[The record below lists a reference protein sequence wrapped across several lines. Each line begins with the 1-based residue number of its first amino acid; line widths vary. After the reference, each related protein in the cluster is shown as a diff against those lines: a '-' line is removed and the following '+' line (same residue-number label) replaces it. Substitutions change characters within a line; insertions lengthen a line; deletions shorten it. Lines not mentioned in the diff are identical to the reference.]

1 MAKVNEWDTKK
12 TGKHT
17 RSEPPRRNRVSA
29 LAALGALLVALL
41 AAWPAVEDRA
51 AAASAVRRALDVALV
66 PAASRAVHEVGRER
80 GLLVSQVAAGKGGV
94 ELGVQFARTDAAL
107 DATLSA
113 LLRRADTKKGVYDL
127 SPKRSAVLVE
137 RAFEVQTRREALIE
151 GVPASKGLHTFE
163 EHRCRSRGCRRL
175 KKLLVASREAKK
187 TNASDIFEFYSLL
200 NRNLLVIARD
210 AAVEVLRAPVRGSQL
225 APSLYASVHLLA
237 YKESCAVERGL
248 VARALAATRTRT
260 RCPSPRY
267 YDCGMPVYVRR
278 RRLRTS
284 SASRHRRCAP
294 PSRRIRL

>member
-1 MAKVNEWDTKK
+1 M
-12 TGKHT
+12 
-17 RSEPPRRNRVSA
+17 
-29 LAALGALLVALL
+29 
-41 AAWPAVEDRA
+41 
-51 AAASAVRRALDVALV
+51 
-66 PAASRAVHEVGRER
+66 
-80 GLLVSQVAAGKGGV
+80 SQVAAGKGGV

-137 RAFEVQTRREALIE
+137 RAFEVQMRRELLIE

-187 TNASDIFEFYSLL
+187 NNASDIFEFYSLL

-237 YKESCAVERGL
+237 SISYVIVVSER
-248 VARALAATRTRT
+248 ARGETCGFLAWRSPTAREGTASWIARWKNRAALRGGWA
-260 RCPSPRY
+260 
-267 YDCGMPVYVRR
+267 RR
-278 RRLRTS
+278 PGRG
-284 SASRHRRCAP
+284 P
-294 PSRRIRL
+294 